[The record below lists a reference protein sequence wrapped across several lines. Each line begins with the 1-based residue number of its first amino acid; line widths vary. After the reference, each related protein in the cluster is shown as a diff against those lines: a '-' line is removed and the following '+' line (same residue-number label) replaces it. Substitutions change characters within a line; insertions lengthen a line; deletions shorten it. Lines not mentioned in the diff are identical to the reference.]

1 MLGVLTAAASSP
13 GPPILFYVGA
23 EFPDLLCCQPG
34 PFKDLTG
41 RPFGLT
47 SHYSLLQALRTPDLE
62 MTGDPAYST
71 LLFHFL

>member
-1 MLGVLTAAASSP
+1 MLGVLTVAASSP
-13 GPPILFYVGA
+13 GPPILLYVGA

-47 SHYSLLQALRTPDLE
+47 SHYSLLQALCTPDLE

-71 LLFHFL
+71 LLFHFT